1 MQIFREICLQIV
13 FLQPAWPN
21 GYGVGLLNRRLGVR
35 VPPWVTC
42 LFMKKETTEH
52 LLLPAHYLL
61 SVTLFLDIVCSVMM
75 LLAKA
80 YLIIFYQSVFVEKG
94 FFS

>member
-1 MQIFREICLQIV
+1 
-13 FLQPAWPN
+13 
-21 GYGVGLLNRRLGVR
+21 
-35 VPPWVTC
+35 

-80 YLIIFYQSVFVEKG
+80 YLIIFYQSVLFEKG